1 MWFKNLSLLRLPLEY
16 TPTGVNEFEQALS
29 EHPLRSPGP
38 LELETRGFVSP
49 FSRAD
54 AALSH
59 APNAYR
65 LFCLGTETRM
75 LPASVL
81 RDAVAERIAEH
92 EAKTGRKPGKR
103 LRNDMREA
111 ALGEL
116 LPRAFIKRAR
126 VGAYIDAAHRF
137 LIVDTAS
144 DTAAEAVCTAVRD
157 ALGTFPARPL
167 AAEASLTLLMSE
179 WLISGELPAGFE
191 LGDQVKLQDPSDS
204 ASTVRGTHIDPTA
217 DEIREH
223 ARCGK
228 QVTQLGLTYDGR
240 ISFVLDAK
248 LKLRGLSFSDGAL
261 EHLDDKAEEG
271 ADADQMFEAELF
283 LQAEELTRLFSAL
296 DGVLR
301 FVD

>member
-1 MWFKNLSLLRLPLEY
+1 MWFKNLSLLRLPLDY
-16 TPTGVNEFEQALS
+16 TPTVGFEFEQALS

-54 AALSH
+54 GTLTLVSSQ
-59 APNAYR
+59 NKT
-65 LFCLGTETRM
+65 LFCLGTESRL
-75 LPASVL
+75 LPSSVL

-92 EAKTGRKPGKR
+92 ELKTGRKPGKR
-103 LRNDMREA
+103 LRNEMREA

-116 LPRAFIKRAR
+116 LPRAFIKRAC

-137 LIVDTAS
+137 LVVDTAS

-167 AAEASLTLLMSE
+167 ASEASLPLLMSE
-179 WLISGELPAGFE
+179 WLISGNLPAGFE

-217 DEIREH
+217 NEIREH
-223 ARCGK
+223 ARCGN
-228 QVTQLGLTYDGR
+228 QVTQLGLIFDGR

-248 LKLRGLSFSDGAL
+248 LKIRKLSFLDIVADKLDAQDGADPDTL
-261 EHLDDKAEEG
+261 LDAEFFL
-271 ADADQMFEAELF
+271 MSAELS
-283 LQAEELTRLFSAL
+283 RLFSAL

>member
-1 MWFKNLSLLRLPLEY
+1 MWFKNLSLLRLPIDY
-16 TPTGVNEFEQALS
+16 TPTVGVEFEQALS
-29 EHPLRSPGP
+29 EYPLRSPGP

-54 AALSH
+54 GTMTLVSSQ
-59 APNAYR
+59 NKT
-65 LFCLGTETRM
+65 LFCLGTETRL

-81 RDAVAERIAEH
+81 RDEVNARIAGH
-92 EAKTGRKPGKR
+92 ESISGRKPGKR
-103 LRNDMREA
+103 LRNDIREA

-126 VGAYIDAAHRF
+126 VGAYIDASHRF
-137 LIVDTAS
+137 LVVDTAS
-144 DTAAEAVCTAVRD
+144 DTAAEAVCSAVRE

-179 WLISGELPAGFE
+179 WLISGNLPKGFE
-191 LGDQVKLQDPSDS
+191 LGDQVKLQDPSDT

-217 DEIREH
+217 NEIREH
-223 ARCGK
+223 GRCGK
-228 QVTQLGLTYDGR
+228 QVTQLGLIFDGR

-248 LKLRGLSFSDGAL
+248 LKIRKLSFLDVVADKLDAQDGADPDTL
-261 EHLDDKAEEG
+261 LDAEFFP
-271 ADADQMFEAELF
+271 MSAELS
-283 LQAEELTRLFSAL
+283 RLFSAL